1 MWLLMFTTASLQR
14 KKTQKK
20 LNKQGLGV
28 ILVMAEDS
36 DPYCYHYLTLE
47 ETALHIALT
56 CASVILTQGINE
68 WVNGLLK
75 SFNLCHCELR
85 KSNGFCFSK
94 CPDKAFLFSQSEKSN
109 YHLILLN
116 GSSEAMFQNI
126 WWECFWH
133 SLHDSRFIVAWKYMP
148 WEKEDNVFFPQ
159 LAVKKW
165 T

>member
-1 MWLLMFTTASLQR
+1 M
-14 KKTQKK
+14 
-20 LNKQGLGV
+20 GV
-28 ILVMAEDS
+28 ILVTAEDS
-36 DPYCYHYLTLE
+36 DPYCHHYLTLK
-47 ETALHIALT
+47 ETALDIALP

-94 CPDKAFLFSQSEKSN
+94 CPDKAFPFSQSEKSN

-116 GSSEAMFQNI
+116 GLLKP
-126 WWECFWH
+126 CFRISDGNAFDIH
-133 SLHDSRFIVAWKYMP
+133 YMTLALL
-148 WEKEDNVFFPQ
+148 WFESVCHEKKEDNVFFFSIFPSLQ
-159 LAVKKW
+159 WKKKW